1 MWIAAFNFY
10 FNQFLSLFTSSFE
23 IKIITIGAERRRIP
37 AQHPQRAN
45 SEENLSQLGLT
56 SAFRTQTFSISSS
69 SPTQPL
75 MSFWRHSESIS
86 ASYLT
91 QNFLWLLSTFKRKMK
106 ALKNKSAQIK
116 IDLKI
121 QNHNKLIRTKIN
133 YKSLILLNY
142 RLDQWNNLIFRI
154 KNSK

>member
-1 MWIAAFNFY
+1 MNRCVQLY
-10 FNQFLSLFTSSFE
+10 FNQFLSFFTSSFE
-23 IKIITIGAERRRIP
+23 IKNIAIRAERRRIP
-37 AQHPQRAN
+37 SQLLQRAK
-45 SEENLSQLGLT
+45 SRQKCPQLASNLR
-56 SAFRTQTFSISSS
+56 FRTQTFSISSS

-91 QNFLWLLSTFKRKMK
+91 QNFLWLLATFKRKMK